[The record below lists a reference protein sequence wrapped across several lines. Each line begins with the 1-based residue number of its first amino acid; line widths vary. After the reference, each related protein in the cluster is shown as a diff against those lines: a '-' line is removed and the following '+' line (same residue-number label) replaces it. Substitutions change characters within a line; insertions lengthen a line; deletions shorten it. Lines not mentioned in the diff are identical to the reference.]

1 MAKTMAKTMAKLQ
14 PRAKKTSPKKARRR
28 FTRETEGDG
37 TAEADVQCQPLP
49 GRKTSVPMA

>member
-28 FTRETEGDG
+28 FTRETEAAG
-37 TAEADVQCQPLP
+37 TAEADVQRQPP
-49 GRKTSVPMA
+49 AAGRFP